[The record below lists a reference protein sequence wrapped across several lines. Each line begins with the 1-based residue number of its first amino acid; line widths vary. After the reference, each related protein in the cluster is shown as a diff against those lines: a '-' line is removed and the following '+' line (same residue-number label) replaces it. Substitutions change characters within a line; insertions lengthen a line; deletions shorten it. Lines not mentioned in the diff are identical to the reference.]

1 MSTNRGKNK
10 IIGKISLTT
19 SGNSY
24 LNGNNPSPSPNINKI
39 QSSSLTPKEI
49 NHKRSHS
56 SNKSKNLSKNRYKI
70 GLNNILTNIQNPK
83 LNNLCITNNN
93 NIKNN
98 NNKNYQQYQTTFIN
112 LQKNTLPRFRSL
124 SPKYN
129 RFKQLLPKKT
139 SNKKTLVLD
148 LDETLVHSCCFP
160 FDCPS
165 DVVIQIEQE
174 NDIHDIHVLVRP
186 HVEEFLERMSKKFE
200 LVIFTASISKY
211 ANPLLNTID
220 RMGYVPFRLFR
231 EHCTLINTTFVKDL
245 TRLGREL
252 KDIIILDNNP
262 NAYSLNHYNGF
273 PITSWFDDKN
283 DDELLKITPI
293 LEFLSYV
300 PDVRDYIKKI
310 VSHNKVQFDVV
321 KQVITNYKN
330 DLKKNNMPLECRKI
344 FNLLKDEEMI
354 LRKSKSSKLNTIKN
368 NKRSKIDKN
377 IYNNNFDKFKNICGF
392 GDFASNS
399 YVFDSKL
406 FNNKNNNCNNCN
418 IKIINNNNK
427 TKRYNYKKKNLF
439 FTKNDIVIKKK
450 NGINTMRYKLSN
462 KKVIEN
468 NDKRHSANSNN
479 RNNISDNKNILNSLQ
494 QCNNI
499 FNNRRVSAN
508 VSCARNDKKDNNKG
522 NSIDKSLNYN
532 NGFNMKLNQSL
543 KIKPK
548 NNVKNQVKNMY
559 NNGNFKLDIKVLR
572 EQLKKYE
579 HNNKRDNNLDKNEI
593 KKMRKVFQNKNP
605 FLSLSQKMDV

>member
-1 MSTNRGKNK
+1 MSISIGKNK
-10 IIGKISLTT
+10 IIGKILLTS

-24 LNGNNPSPSPNINKI
+24 LNSNTFSPSSKINKI

-49 NHKRSHS
+49 HHKKFHS
-56 SNKSKNLSKNRYKI
+56 SYKLKNFSKNPYKN
-70 GLNNILTNIQNPK
+70 GLNNILTNIQNLK
-83 LNNLCITNNN
+83 INNLCITNNN
-93 NIKNN
+93 NIKNIN

-112 LQKNTLPRFRSL
+112 LQKNTVPRYRSL
-124 SPKYN
+124 SPKFN
-129 RFKQLLPKKT
+129 RSKKLLPKKT

-165 DVVIQIEQE
+165 DVVIQIEKE

-220 RMGYVPFRLFR
+220 RMGHVPFRLFR

-283 DDELLKITPI
+283 DDELLKIIPI

-310 VSHNKVQFDVV
+310 VSQNKIQFDVV
-321 KQVITNYKN
+321 KQVITNYN
-330 DLKKNNMPLECRKI
+330 NNLKKNNIPLECKKV

-368 NKRSKIDKN
+368 NNKNNVVKKNYNSK
-377 IYNNNFDKFKNICGF
+377 FDKLKKICGF
-392 GDFASNS
+392 GDFSSNS

-406 FNNKNNNCNNCN
+406 FNNKNNNCN
-418 IKIINNNNK
+418 IKIISNNN
-427 TKRYNYKKKNLF
+427 TKRYNFKKKNIL
-439 FTKNDIVIKKK
+439 FTKNDIIIKKNS
-450 NGINTMRYKLSN
+450 NGINTMRYDISN
-462 KKVIEN
+462 KKVIEKN
-468 NDKRHSANSNN
+468 KKRHSANNNN
-479 RNNISDNKNILNSLQ
+479 RNNITDNKNIVNNLQ
-494 QCNNI
+494 KYNNI
-499 FNNRRVSAN
+499 FNNRKISAN
-508 VSCARNDKKDNNKG
+508 VSCPRNFKKYNKA
-522 NSIDKSLNYN
+522 NSIEKNLNYN
-532 NGFNMKLNQSL
+532 NGFNLKLNQSL
-543 KIKPK
+543 KKKQK
-548 NNVKNQVKNMY
+548 NNVKNQIKNMY
-559 NNGNFKLDIKVLR
+559 NNGDFKFDIKILR

-579 HNNKRDNNLDKNEI
+579 HNNKRDNNFDKNEV
-593 KKMRKVFQNKNP
+593 KKKRKLFQNKNT

>member
-406 FNNKNNNCNNCN
+406 FNNKNNNCN
-418 IKIINNNNK
+418 IKIISNNN
-427 TKRYNYKKKNLF
+427 TKRYNFKKKNIL
-439 FTKNDIVIKKK
+439 FTKNDIIIKKNN
-450 NGINTMRYKLSN
+450 NGINTMRYDFPN
-462 KKVIEN
+462 KKVIEKN
-468 NDKRHSANSNN
+468 KNRHSANNNN
-479 RNNISDNKNILNSLQ
+479 RNNITDNKNIVNNLQ
-494 QCNNI
+494 KYNNI
-499 FNNRRVSAN
+499 FNNRKISAN
-508 VSCARNDKKDNNKG
+508 VSCPRNFKKYNKA
-522 NSIDKSLNYN
+522 NSIEKNLNYN
-532 NGFNMKLNQSL
+532 NGFNLKLNQSL
-543 KIKPK
+543 KKKQK
-548 NNVKNQVKNMY
+548 NNVKNQIKNMY
-559 NNGNFKLDIKVLR
+559 NNGDFKFDIKILR

-579 HNNKRDNNLDKNEI
+579 HNNKRDNNFDKNEV
-593 KKMRKVFQNKNP
+593 KKKRKLFQNKNT

>member
-10 IIGKISLTT
+10 VIGKISLTT

-24 LNGNNPSPSPNINKI
+24 LNSNTISPSSNINKI
-39 QSSSLTPKEI
+39 QSSSLIPKDI
-49 NHKRSHS
+49 HHKRSHS
-56 SNKSKNLSKNRYKI
+56 SNKFKNFSKNRYRI

-93 NIKNN
+93 IKNIN
-98 NNKNYQQYQTTFIN
+98 NNQNYQQCQTTFIN
-112 LQKNTLPRFRSL
+112 LQKNILPRFRSL
-124 SPKYN
+124 SPKFN
-129 RFKQLLPKKT
+129 RFKQLLPNKT

-310 VSHNKVQFDVV
+310 VSQNKVQFDVV
-321 KQVITNYKN
+321 KQVITNYNN

-344 FNLLKDEEMI
+344 FNLLRDEEMI

-368 NKRSKIDKN
+368 TNTNNLAKKKYNNNLDKIKN
-377 IYNNNFDKFKNICGF
+377 IYCC
-392 GDFASNS
+392 GDFSSNS
-399 YVFDSKL
+399 YIFDSKL
-406 FNNKNNNCNNCN
+406 FNNKNNNYNHCN
-418 IKIINNNNK
+418 IKIINNNTN
-427 TKRYNYKKKNLF
+427 TKRYNFKKKNIL
-439 FTKNDIVIKKK
+439 FTKNDIIIKK
-450 NGINTMRYKLSN
+450 NNCINTMRYNCSN
-462 KKVIEN
+462 KKVTKYKT
-468 NDKRHSANSNN
+468 KRHSANSNN
-479 RNNISDNKNILNSLQ
+479 RNSITDNKNILNNFQ
-494 QCNNI
+494 QFNNI
-499 FNNRRVSAN
+499 FNNRRISAN
-508 VSCARNDKKDNNKG
+508 ISCARNYKNYSKG

-559 NNGNFKLDIKVLR
+559 NNGNFKLDIKILR

-579 HNNKRDNNLDKNEI
+579 HNNNRGNNLDKNEI
-593 KKMRKVFQNKNP
+593 KKMRKIFQNKNT